1 MTRTLSSSAGAHV
14 VCAGVV
20 VADVFVPPL
29 LRLPEPGELVVTEDF
44 VVETGGCAAN
54 AGIALA
60 RLGVRPTVVARVGD
74 DLFGDFVEQELSAA
88 AVDVSGIARTPG
100 LGTSKTVIVPV
111 SGDDRRYVH
120 TFGANAAL
128 CAADI
133 EPAIATPPDVLYVG
147 GFLVLPALRQDE
159 LAGQL
164 RGARRSGT
172 RVVLDVVAPAG
183 RALSSDDVAGLL
195 PDVDYFVPNDDEAAA
210 LTGERDPRRQV
221 ERLRELGAGT
231 VIVTMGDR
239 GVIAGSADGMIE
251 LPAPRVEVVEPS
263 GAGDA
268 FAAGLVYGL
277 LEDWALPRSLE
288 FASMMGASACTR
300 LGCTAGLPTRA
311 EADAQL
317 ERQARCPSP
326 R

>member
-1 MTRTLSSSAGAHV
+1 MASGARASV

-29 LRLPEPGELVVTEDF
+29 SRLPEPGELVATEDF

-60 RLGVRPTVVARVGD
+60 RLGLRPTVVAKVGD
-74 DLFGDFVEQELSAA
+74 DLFGDFVEHELSAA
-88 AVDVSGIARTPG
+88 GVDVSGIGRSSD

-111 SGDDRRYVH
+111 TGEDRRYVH

-128 CAADI
+128 SAADI
-133 EPAIATPPDVLYVG
+133 GSAIVTPPDVLYIG

-159 LAGQL
+159 LAAQL
-164 RGARRSGT
+164 RRARQSGT
-172 RVVLDVVAPAG
+172 RVVLDVVAPSG
-183 RALSSDDVAGLL
+183 RAVSSDDVAGVL
-195 PDVDYFVPNDDEAAA
+195 PQVDFFVPNDDEAAA
-210 LTGERDPRRQV
+210 LTGVRDPRSQV
-221 ERLRELGAGT
+221 ERLLELGAGT
-231 VIVTMGDR
+231 VIVTMGER
-239 GVIAGSADGMIE
+239 GVVAGSPDGMIE
-251 LPAPRVEVVEPS
+251 LPAPSVEVVEPS

-277 LEDWALPRSLE
+277 LEGWALPRSLE
-288 FASMMGASACTR
+288 FAGMIGASACTR

-311 EADAQL
+311 EADAYL

>member
-1 MTRTLSSSAGAHV
+1 MASGALASV

-20 VADVFVPPL
+20 VADVFLPL
-29 LRLPEPGELVVTEDF
+29 LPRLPEAGELVATEDF

-60 RLGVRPTVVARVGD
+60 RLGVRPTVVAKVGH
-74 DLFGDFVEQELSAA
+74 DLFGDFVRHELSAA
-88 AVDVSGIARTPG
+88 GVDVSGIGRAAE

-133 EPAIATPPDVLYVG
+133 ASAIVAPPDVLYVG

-159 LAGQL
+159 LAAEL
-164 RGARRSGT
+164 RRVRQSGT
-172 RVVLDVVAPAG
+172 RVVLDVVAPSG
-183 RALSSDDVAGLL
+183 RELSLDDVAGVL
-195 PDVDYFVPNDDEAAA
+195 PQVDYFVPNDDEAAA
-210 LTGERDPRRQV
+210 LTGLRDPRSQV
-221 ERLRELGAGT
+221 ERLLELGAGT
-231 VIVTMGDR
+231 VIVTMGAR
-239 GVIAGSADGMIE
+239 GVVAGSMHGLIE
-251 LPAPRVEVVEPS
+251 LPALHVEVVEPS

-268 FAAGLVYGL
+268 FAAGLVFGL
-277 LEDWALPRSLE
+277 LEGWDIARCLE
-288 FASMMGASACTR
+288 FASMVGASACTR

-311 EADAQL
+311 EADTYL
-317 ERQARCPSP
+317 ESQARCPSP